1 MLLSIIIPSY
11 NHERFVVST
20 IQAAARID
28 VQDKEI
34 IVIDDG
40 SSDTSVSV
48 IREYIASKGTGNNI
62 RLIARENRGLV
73 KTLNEGLS
81 IARGKY
87 FYLVGSDDIPI
98 PEGIS
103 SLVNHLENNSSQQFA
118 LGNALFM
125 DSEYQ
130 REFKPIY
137 GEAHRC
143 FFALPYDRRQKEM
156 FLHLP
161 LPILLQATVFK
172 TSALKDMGGWRE
184 DIISD
189 DLSLWFRL
197 FSQLK
202 NVGKDFAYHPDVM
215 ACFYRQHDA
224 NIHKNVERQFMM
236 IDQALTHLCP
246 AKWQD
251 AAYLRNFA
259 QHSIIAVRIRDLSLA
274 VRLFHSSV
282 AHMGLLRWLHAAGPA
297 IIGSLTTILSRH
309 LRHQVEIVVAHEPA
323 ATLMDH
329 PSDRR
334 CDTAVLSNGQVCR

>member
-11 NHERFVVST
+11 NHERFVAST
-20 IQAAARID
+20 MQAAARID

-40 SSDTSVSV
+40 SPDASASV

-81 IARGKY
+81 IAQGKY
-87 FYLVGSDDIPI
+87 FYVVASDDIPI

-103 SLVNHLENNSSQQFA
+103 GLVNHLENHGDLQFA

-130 REFKPIY
+130 REFKPTY
-137 GEAHRC
+137 GEAHRR
-143 FFALPYDRRQKEM
+143 FFALPYDRRQEEM
-156 FLHLP
+156 FLHYP
-161 LPILLQATVFK
+161 QPILLQATVFK
-172 TSALKDMGGWRE
+172 TSALKDIGGWRE

-189 DLSLWFRL
+189 DFSLFLRL

-202 NVGKDFAYHPDVM
+202 NVGKDFAYPDVM
-215 ACFYRQHDA
+215 TCFYRRHEV
-224 NIHKNVERQFMM
+224 NISRNWERQFMT

-246 AKWQD
+246 TEWQD

-259 QHSIIAVRIRDLSLA
+259 NHCIGAMINGKLFLA
-274 VRLFHSSV
+274 VRLFHFTV
-282 AHMGLLRWLHAAGPA
+282 ARIGLLRWLRAAGPA
-297 IIGSLTTILSRH
+297 LIDLLITILSRR
-309 LRHQVEIVVAHEPA
+309 LRHKVEIVVAHEPA
-323 ATLMDH
+323 ATMMDH

-334 CDTAVLSNGQVCR
+334 CDTVVLGRG

>member
-40 SSDTSVSV
+40 SPDASASV
-48 IREYIASKGTGNNI
+48 IRDYIASKDTGDNI

-81 IARGKY
+81 IAQGEY

-103 SLVNHLENNSSQQFA
+103 SLVRYLENNGSLQFA

-130 REFKPIY
+130 CEFKPTY
-137 GEAHRC
+137 GDAHRLL
-143 FFALPYDRRQKEM
+143 FTLPYDRRHKEM
-156 FLHLP
+156 FLHYP
-161 LPILLQATVFK
+161 QPILLQATVFK
-172 TSALKDMGGWRE
+172 TSALKDIGGWRE

-189 DLSLWFRL
+189 DFSLFLMLLSQW
-197 FSQLK
+197 K
-202 NVGKDFAYHPDVM
+202 NVGEDFAYRPDVM
-215 ACFYRQHDA
+215 ACFYRRHEA
-224 NIHKNVERQFMM
+224 NVSRNLERQFMT

-246 AKWQD
+246 AEWQD

-259 QHSIIAVRIRDLSLA
+259 GHAIVAVRRRNILLA
-274 VRLFHSSV
+274 VRLFRSTVTHI
-282 AHMGLLRWLHAAGPA
+282 GLLRCLLGVGPA
-297 IIGSLTTILSRH
+297 LVTSLMAISRM
-309 LRHQVEIVVAHEPA
+309 L
-323 ATLMDH
+323 
-329 PSDRR
+329 
-334 CDTAVLSNGQVCR
+334 